1 MANYTLSKLMFKKR
15 RRQNGVVSIEF
26 ALGFFAFWLFI
37 AAWVEVC
44 FLSYVSATTD
54 LAIANASR
62 EAKKDNSTYLA
73 SFKKVLDTSDSVWSN
88 FVDSSKVSSSV
99 HYVKTMA
106 ELHSVADVCTPSVGA
121 GATCGVE
128 QDSSIA
134 IYHLRY
140 EVGGVFTYF
149 FDNTTLLSREVIV
162 VQEYERDK
170 FEI

>member
-1 MANYTLSKLMFKKR
+1 MANYIVSKFIFKKR
-15 RRQNGVVSIEF
+15 RNQNGVVTIEF

-44 FLSYVSATTD
+44 FLSYVSAATD

-62 EAKKDNSTYLA
+62 EAKKDTSTYLT
-73 SFKKVLDTSDSVWSN
+73 SFKQVLDKSDSVWSN
-88 FVDSSKVSSSV
+88 FVDSTKVKSSV
-99 HYVKTMA
+99 HYVNSMA
-106 ELHSVADVCTPSVGA
+106 DLHSVADVCTPSIGT

-128 QDSSIA
+128 DDSSIA
-134 IYHLRY
+134 IYHLSY
-140 EVGGVFTYF
+140 EIGGVFTYF
-149 FDNTTLLSREVIV
+149 FDSGTLLSREVIV